1 MCSNCQP
8 TKIVFTDLAS
18 WAEFE
23 GPLREGLHSL
33 KYHQNIG
40 LGDFFSPFLISIVE
54 NRQWN
59 PDLVVPVP
67 ISKSR
72 RKTRGYNQSEL
83 LSRPLARYFHLPHE
97 HEAFIRVKDTES
109 QIQLSA
115 EDRFRNMD
123 DAFFGNPAKLKGKS
137 ILVID
142 DIITT
147 GATMNQCAKA
157 LFKAGADK
165 VYGLSVAKTLRN
177 QA

>member
-1 MCSNCQP
+1 
-8 TKIVFTDLAS
+8 
-18 WAEFE
+18 
-23 GPLREGLHSL
+23 
-33 KYHQNIG
+33 
-40 LGDFFSPFLISIVE
+40 LGDFFSLFLISIVE
-54 NRQWN
+54 SRQWN
-59 PDLVVPVP
+59 PDLVIPVP

-72 RKTRGYNQSEL
+72 RKFRGYNQSEL
-83 LSRPLARYFHLPHE
+83 LSRPLARYFLIPHE
-97 HEAFIRVKDTES
+97 NEALIRVKDTES

-115 EDRFRNMD
+115 EDRFRNMN

-165 VYGLSVAKTLRN
+165 VYGLSVAKTIRN

>member
-1 MCSNCQP
+1 MCPRCKG
-8 TKIVFTDLAS
+8 TEIICTDMFS

-23 GPLREGLHSL
+23 GPLREGIHSL

-40 LGDFFSPFLISIVE
+40 LGDFFGPYLISVVE

-83 LSRPLARYFHLPHE
+83 LSRPLAQYFHLPHPND
-97 HEAFIRVKDTES
+97 ALIRLKDTES
-109 QIQLSA
+109 QIHLSA
-115 EDRFRNMD
+115 EERFNNMD
-123 DAFFGNPAKLKGKS
+123 DAFFGNPAKLKGKT

-157 LFKAGADK
+157 LVKAGAEK